1 MFYGFEMNTQPL
13 ALCVESLVVADADP
27 EILIWN
33 AVARERLGHN
43 QINVVCNNI
52 TPFFRRV

>member
-1 MFYGFEMNTQPL
+1 MFYGLLNLLHYVSNLLRLTQPL

-33 AVARERLGHN
+33 AVAGERLA
-43 QINVVCNNI
+43 
-52 TPFFRRV
+52 TTR